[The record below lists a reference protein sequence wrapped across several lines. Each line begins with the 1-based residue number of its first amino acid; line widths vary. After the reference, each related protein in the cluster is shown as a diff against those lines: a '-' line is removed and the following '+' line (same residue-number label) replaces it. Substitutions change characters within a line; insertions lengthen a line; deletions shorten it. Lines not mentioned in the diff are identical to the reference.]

1 MEAQLQ
7 EIINKLDHLIA
18 LNIEQLMI
26 SRHGMG
32 LTDASPTNGRD
43 AAVAGELDAAA
54 TANLPSANEVSMHD

>member
-54 TANLPSANEVSMHD
+54 TANLRALTKFRCDD